1 MNSSRDALFPKAFNV
16 FSGKTYNQVCQ
27 EIHEKNED
35 RYSLFYEVVLPE
47 NRSWEYLRDNVYPTL
62 ARFLKNKSMDP
73 ESAKGVVI
81 SLFFMDRCYL
91 IEELDFIKTFCGMEG
106 LIVDV
111 IKSRENMESLLKGI
125 RCILAAKDP
134 DVINDL
140 ATIEGC
146 KDSIVRVPYMN
157 LTRLS
162 QIKVAAILAL
172 SNGLIRSDDRLVCLS
187 GSRRHRI
194 LDNLTV
200 MDVDREFEILSSK
213 TLDIASQ
220 MVINPID

>member
-1 MNSSRDALFPKAFNV
+1 MSIRLW
-16 FSGKTYNQVCQ
+16 Q
-27 EIHEKNED
+27 
-35 RYSLFYEVVLPE
+35 
-47 NRSWEYLRDNVYPTL
+47 
-62 ARFLKNKSMDP
+62 
-73 ESAKGVVI
+73 
-81 SLFFMDRCYL
+81 
-91 IEELDFIKTFCGMEG
+91 
-106 LIVDV
+106 
-111 IKSRENMESLLKGI
+111 GI